1 MKIFKDN
8 TLSIG
13 RTPLV
18 KLNNIEGADSNN
30 IFLKIEGRNPAY
42 SVKCRVG
49 VYIISEAVKNGQ
61 LKKSMTVIEA
71 TSGNTGIG
79 LAFAG
84 AALGYPVKIVMPE
97 TMSMER
103 RQMMQAFG
111 AELILTEGAKGMAG
125 AVAEADRMLAEHPD
139 KYFLA
144 NQFRNPSNP
153 LAHEMTTG
161 PEIFE
166 DMDGKVDVFV
176 SAIGTGGTITG
187 VSRYLKKRL
196 PSMISVGVEP
206 LNSPVITQKLN
217 GEPLKPSPHKIQG
230 IGAGFIPDV
239 LDLSLVDGM
248 VRVADDDAI
257 NHARM
262 LAKEEGVIC
271 GISSGAA
278 VCGALTYLRENGLK
292 DKNVVVILADSGERY
307 LSSGLFA

>member
-1 MKIFKDN
+1 MKIFENN

-18 KLNNIEGADSNN
+18 KLNNIEGAENNN
-30 IFLKIEGRNPAY
+30 ILLKIEGRNPAY

-49 VYIISEAVKNGQ
+49 VYIIAEAVKSGA
-61 LKKSMTVIEA
+61 LKKGMTVIEA

-79 LAFAG
+79 LCFAG

-103 RQMMQAFG
+103 RQMMSAFG
-111 AELILTEGAKGMAG
+111 AELVLTEGAKGMAG
-125 AVAEADRMLAEHPD
+125 AVAEADRMLAENPD

-161 PEIFE
+161 PEIFD

-176 SAIGTGGTITG
+176 SGIGTGGTITG

-196 PSMISVGVEP
+196 PDMISVGVEP
-206 LNSPVITQKLN
+206 ANSPVITQKLS
-217 GEPLKPSPHKIQG
+217 GQELKPAPHKIQG

-239 LDLSLVDGM
+239 LDISLINDM
-248 VRVADDDAI
+248 VRVLDDDAVSY
-257 NHARM
+257 ARR

-278 VCGALTYLRENGLK
+278 VCAALAYLREKGLRNR
-292 DKNVVVILADSGERY
+292 NVVVILPDSGERY
-307 LSSGLFA
+307 LSSGIFS

>member
-1 MKIFKDN
+1 MNIFENN

-18 KLNNIEGADSNN
+18 RLNNIDGAGENN
-30 IFLKIEGRNPAY
+30 IYAKIEGRNPAY
-42 SVKCRVG
+42 SVKCRVA
-49 VYIISEAVKNGQ
+49 VYIISEAVKSGA
-61 LKKSMTVIEA
+61 LKPGMTILEA

-84 AALGYPVKIVMPE
+84 ASMGYKVKIVMPE

-103 RQMMQAFG
+103 RQMMSAFG
-111 AELILTEGAKGMAG
+111 AELLLTEGAKGMTG
-125 AVAEADRMLAEHPD
+125 AVAEADRLLAEEPD

-166 DMDGKVDVFV
+166 AMDGKIDVFV

-187 VSRYLKKRL
+187 VSRYLKPRVKEMTAL
-196 PSMISVGVEP
+196 GIEP
-206 LNSPVITQKLN
+206 AKSPVIKQRLN

-230 IGAGFIPDV
+230 IGAGFIPEI
-239 LDLSLVDGM
+239 LDLSLI
-248 VRVADDDAI
+248 DAVVQVEDEDAFAA
-257 NHARM
+257 ARL
-262 LAKEEGVIC
+262 LAQKEGIIC
-271 GISSGAA
+271 GVSSGAA
-278 VCGALTYLRENGLK
+278 VAGAVKYLKENGLK
-292 DKNVVVILADSGERY
+292 GKNVVVILADSGERY

>member
-18 KLNNIEGADSNN
+18 KLNNIEGADGNN

-61 LKKSMTVIEA
+61 LKKGMTVIEA